1 MLRYALPLLAATT
14 LAAPVAAAEIQVAS
28 SGPVVEL
35 TLFEQIEVE
44 PDMATVSTGVT
55 SEAPTAVEAMRRNAA
70 EMDRLV
76 AQIRALGI
84 ADRDIQ
90 TQRINLNPRYD
101 YQRNSQPRFIGYQ
114 ASNQVTVKIRDVERV
129 GAILDAMVSA
139 GATNINGPHFSLQ
152 DDTEVKAE
160 ARRRALASGQRQA
173 EEYARA
179 AGYSGVRLLQ
189 VAEAIRNTGQ
199 MSHDQAI
206 VVTGARLESAAPP
219 PPVAPGT
226 VASGVAI
233 AVTYEMTR

>member
-1 MLRYALPLLAATT
+1 MLRYALPLLAASA
-14 LAAPVAAAEIQVAS
+14 LAAPVAAADVQIAA

-35 TLFEQIEVE
+35 TLFEQVEVT

-84 ADRDIQ
+84 AARDIQ
-90 TQRINLNPRYD
+90 TQRINLNARYD
-101 YQRNSQPRFIGYQ
+101 YQRNSQPRFVGYQ
-114 ASNQVTVKIRDVERV
+114 ASNQVTVKIRDIERT
-129 GAILDAMVSA
+129 GAILDAMVAA
-139 GATNINGPHFSLQ
+139 GANNINGPHFSLQ

-160 ARRRALASGQRQA
+160 ARRRALANGQRQA
-173 EEYARA
+173 EDYARV
-179 AGYSGVRLLQ
+179 AGYTGVRLLQ
-189 VAEAIRNTGQ
+189 VSEAIRSSGPMAHNE
-199 MSHDQAI
+199 AI
-206 VVTGARLESAAPP
+206 VVTGARMDMAAPP